1 MSPIRHILVHL
12 TDSPRNRAVLQL
24 AAALARAQQAT
35 LRAVYAVD
43 PTPPGA
49 YLTPEASSIAMGMLL
64 EAEEMRHA
72 AVKAVVAEVAA
83 ARGQEIPLELAHG
96 EPLHTLLDEA
106 RTADLLVS
114 GQHDPEQP
122 DGISARL
129 AGRLLVGAGCP
140 VLFVPYIVRTEAEA
154 ASEEA
159 AVDAPE
165 PRCGRRVLLAWSGKR
180 ESARALRDALP
191 LLQQAEQVEVVMHA
205 TAAPAEAGEAEAD
218 PLAPVLAHL
227 ARHGVSATSRLFHA
241 SEPTMLERMQRPW
254 TPDAPIAESLL
265 SHAADSDADLIV
277 MGGYGHSRAWELV
290 LGGVTRTLLQT
301 MTVPVLMSH

>member
-1 MSPIRHILVHL
+1 
-12 TDSPRNRAVLQL
+12 
-24 AAALARAQQAT
+24 
-35 LRAVYAVD
+35 
-43 PTPPGA
+43 
-49 YLTPEASSIAMGMLL
+49 
-64 EAEEMRHA
+64 
-72 AVKAVVAEVAA
+72 
-83 ARGQEIPLELAHG
+83 
-96 EPLHTLLDEA
+96 
-106 RTADLLVS
+106 
-114 GQHDPEQP
+114 
-122 DGISARL
+122 
-129 AGRLLVGAGCP
+129 
-140 VLFVPYIVRTEAEA
+140 
-154 ASEEA
+154 
-159 AVDAPE
+159 
-165 PRCGRRVLLAWSGKR
+165 VLLAWSGKR